1 MPEPPPFAATPDHG
15 RPDPTTPPS
24 RHRHGKSGTSDS
36 ADSSAPQSRLTRLAV
51 LPAAFMAGISTA
63 VTGTVLRLQEGTA
76 DAATWGVLSGGA
88 VLGCGCLVGAVMAAK
103 SRARAEARHVE
114 SLRQAVTTGD
124 WALEEDLSR
133 LKRGEP
139 LVSRGFTYQAPRA
152 EDPYQ
157 RLEYDVTAAQHRAR
171 EALVWAASYFQAAS
185 DDNSDKVEVFVNLA
199 RRLQS
204 LVHRTIREL
213 DDLENQVEDPD
224 LLRRIFG
231 IDHLATRIRRHAE
244 NLAVLGGAVSRRQ
257 WTNPVTLTEVL
268 RSSIAEVEQYSRVK
282 LVPPIEGTLRGH
294 AVADVIHLLAE
305 LVENATMFSHP
316 DTQILLRSRRVTA
329 GIAIEVE
336 DRGLGIPQEDQD
348 RINTLLAD
356 PARIDVA
363 KLLAD
368 GRIGLFVVSSLARRH
383 GIAVQLQ
390 GNIYGGVQAILVL
403 PQGLLGDE
411 EGQAPA
417 QARPAAPQAQA
428 PAQVRPAVPQAQIPA
443 QAPGPAWEAPSH
455 SAPPLSVPPAAVPS
469 HAHAAPPVAVPSHTH
484 AAPPA
489 AVSSQA
495 GPPAGI
501 PQRSAA
507 PTPPQVA
514 ARHERAH
521 PVSDVRSE
529 YRPSGYERPSA
540 APHGSGPSSRPVLP
554 KRRAM
559 EHLAPE
565 LRNGPAPRAETTE
578 QDLNFSPGLL
588 AGINRGFGLA
598 GATSDAIPV
607 DDTRWA
613 PPQPQGEEPHHGER

>member
-1 MPEPPPFAATPDHG
+1 MPEPPPFAATPERG
-15 RPDPTTPPS
+15 RTDATAPPS
-24 RHRHGKSGTSDS
+24 RHRHGKSGASDS
-36 ADSSAPQSRLTRLAV
+36 ANSSAVQPRLTRLAV

-76 DAATWGVLSGGA
+76 DGATWGVLAGGA
-88 VLGCGCLVGAVMAAK
+88 VLGCGCLVGAVRAAR
-103 SRARAEARHVE
+103 SRARSDAKRAE
-114 SLRQAVTTGD
+114 SLRQTITTGN
-124 WALEEDLSR
+124 WALEEDLTR

-139 LVSRGFTYQAPRA
+139 LLSRGFAYQASRA

-157 RLEYDVTAAQHRAR
+157 KLEYDVTEAQHRAR
-171 EALVWAASYFQAAS
+171 EALVWAASHFQAAS

-244 NLAVLGGAVSRRQ
+244 NLAVLGGAISRRQ

-390 GNIYGGVQAILVL
+390 GNIYGGVQAVLVL
-403 PQGLLGDE
+403 PQGLLGEE
-411 EGQAPA
+411 EGHTPVQAPVQPPV
-417 QARPAAPQAQA
+417 QARPAAPHPVQA
-428 PAQVRPAVPQAQIPA
+428 PAPHPV
-443 QAPGPAWEAPSH
+443 QAPAPAWEARSH
-455 SAPPLSVPPAAVPS
+455 GTPPGAVPS
-469 HAHAAPPVAVPSHTH
+469 HAAPPVP
-484 AAPPA
+484 APIH
-489 AVSSQA
+489 A
-495 GPPAGI
+495 GPPAGVQ
-501 PQRSAA
+501 QRAAA
-507 PTPPQVA
+507 PVPPSTA
-514 ARHERAH
+514 ARHERSQ
-521 PVSDVRSE
+521 PVSGARSE
-529 YRPSGYERPSA
+529 YRPSPGYEGP
-540 APHGSGPSSRPVLP
+540 GSGGSARPVLP

-565 LRNGPAPRAETTE
+565 LRQGPPARPETHE

-607 DDTRWA
+607 DDARWA
-613 PPQPQGEEPHHGER
+613 PPRSQGEDPHHGER

>member
-1 MPEPPPFAATPDHG
+1 MPEPPPFATTPDHG
-15 RPDPTTPPS
+15 RPDTTTPPP
-24 RHRHGKSGTSDS
+24 RARHGKSGTADAADAS
-36 ADSSAPQSRLTRLAV
+36 AGRPRLTRLAV

-76 DAATWGVLSGGA
+76 DAATWGVLAGGA
-88 VLGCGCLVGAVMAAK
+88 VLGCGCLAGAVMAAR
-103 SRARAEARHVE
+103 SRAKADAKRAE
-114 SLRQAVTTGD
+114 SLRRAITTGN
-124 WALEEDLSR
+124 WALDEDLTR
-133 LKRGEP
+133 LKRGEQ
-139 LVSRGFTYQAPRA
+139 LLSRGFAYQAPRT

-157 RLEYDVTAAQHRAR
+157 KLGYEVTQAQHRAR
-171 EALVWAASYFQAAS
+171 EALVWAASHFQATS

-383 GIAVQLQ
+383 GIAVELR

-411 EGQAPA
+411 EGQAPV
-417 QARPAAPQAQA
+417 QARLAAPQ
-428 PAQVRPAVPQAQIPA
+428 PAQVPPPQPA
-443 QAPGPAWEAPSH
+443 QVPPPQPAQVPAPHRAQGSVPAWEAAPR
-455 SAPPLSVPPAAVPS
+455 SAPPVPLPS
-469 HAHAAPPVAVPSHTH
+469 QAHAGH
-484 AAPPA
+484 
-489 AVSSQA
+489 
-495 GPPAGI
+495 PAGV
-501 PQRSAA
+501 PQRPA
-507 PTPPQVA
+507 PAPAPVA
-514 ARHERAH
+514 ARHERAQ
-521 PVSDVRSE
+521 PVSEVRSE
-529 YRPSGYERPSA
+529 YRPSGYERPTA
-540 APHGSGPSSRPVLP
+540 APHGSGPSGRPVLP

-613 PPQPQGEEPHHGER
+613 PPRTQGEEPHHGER

>member
-1 MPEPPPFAATPDHG
+1 MPEPPPFAATPERG
-15 RPDPTTPPS
+15 RPDATAPPS
-24 RHRHGKSGTSDS
+24 RHRHGKSGASDS
-36 ADSSAPQSRLTRLAV
+36 ANSSSVQPRLTRLAV
-51 LPAAFMAGISTA
+51 LPAAVMAGISTA

-76 DAATWGVLSGGA
+76 DGATWGVLAGGA
-88 VLGCGCLVGAVMAAK
+88 VLGCGCLAGAVRAAR
-103 SRARAEARHVE
+103 SRARSDAKRAE
-114 SLRQAVTTGD
+114 SLRRTITTGN
-124 WALEEDLSR
+124 WALEEDLTR

-139 LVSRGFTYQAPRA
+139 LLSRGFAYQAAHA

-157 RLEYDVTAAQHRAR
+157 KLEYDVTEAQHRAR
-171 EALVWAASYFQAAS
+171 EALVWAASHFQAAS

-244 NLAVLGGAVSRRQ
+244 NLAVLGGAISRRQ

-390 GNIYGGVQAILVL
+390 GNIYGGVQAVLVL

-411 EGQAPA
+411 EGHTPVQAPA
-417 QARPAAPQAQA
+417 QPPVQARPAAPHPVQAQHAA
-428 PAQVRPAVPQAQIPA
+428 PHPVQAGPAASHPMQEPA
-443 QAPGPAWEAPSH
+443 PAWEARSP
-455 SAPPLSVPPAAVPS
+455 APPPGAVPPHGGAPAHS
-469 HAHAAPPVAVPSHTH
+469 H
-484 AAPPA
+484 
-489 AVSSQA
+489 A
-495 GPPAGI
+495 GPPAGA
-501 PQRSAA
+501 PQRPAA
-507 PTPPQVA
+507 PRPAA
-514 ARHERAH
+514 ARHERSQ
-521 PVSDVRSE
+521 PVSGARSE
-529 YRPSGYERPSA
+529 YRPSPGYEGPASGGSA
-540 APHGSGPSSRPVLP
+540 RPVLP

-565 LRNGPAPRAETTE
+565 LRQGPPARPETHE
-578 QDLNFSPGLL
+578 QDLTFSPGLL

-607 DDTRWA
+607 DDARWA
-613 PPQPQGEEPHHGER
+613 PPRPQGEEPHHGER

>member
-1 MPEPPPFAATPDHG
+1 MPEPPPFATTPEHG
-15 RPDPTTPPS
+15 RPNTTTPPT
-24 RHRHGKSGTSDS
+24 RHRHGKSGASDS
-36 ADSSAPQSRLTRLAV
+36 AHSSAPQPRLTRLAV

-76 DAATWGVLSGGA
+76 DAATWGVLAGGA
-88 VLGCGCLVGAVMAAK
+88 VLGCGCIAGAVMAARK
-103 SRARAEARHVE
+103 RARSDAKRAE
-114 SLRQAVTTGD
+114 SLRQAITTGN
-124 WALEEDLSR
+124 WALDEDLTR
-133 LKRGEP
+133 LKRGEQ
-139 LVSRGFTYQAPRA
+139 LLSRGFAYQASRA

-157 RLEYDVTAAQHRAR
+157 KLEYEVTEAQHRAR
-171 EALVWAASYFQAAS
+171 EALVWAASYFQSAS

-336 DRGLGIPQEDQD
+336 DRGLGIPQEDLD
-348 RINTLLAD
+348 RINTLLSD

-403 PQGLLGDE
+403 PQGLLGEE
-411 EGQAPA
+411 EGTGPVRAPV
-417 QARPAAPQAQA
+417 QVRPAAPHPGQAS
-428 PAQVRPAVPQAQIPA
+428 
-443 QAPGPAWEAPSH
+443 GPAWESQSP
-455 SAPPLSVPPAAVPS
+455 
-469 HAHAAPPVAVPSHTH
+469 AAPPVA
-484 AAPPA
+484 APPP
-489 AVSSQA
+489 VHP
-495 GPPAGI
+495 GPPVSRPSRPGPPTGL

-507 PTPPQVA
+507 PAPPPA
-514 ARHERAH
+514 APRHERAQ
-521 PVSDVRSE
+521 PVSELRSE
-529 YRPSGYERPSA
+529 YRPSGYDRPTG
-540 APHGSGPSSRPVLP
+540 APHGSDGPARPVLP

-565 LRNGPAPRAETTE
+565 LRNGPAPRPETHE

-598 GATSDAIPV
+598 GATSDVIPV
-607 DDTRWA
+607 DDARWA
-613 PPQPQGEEPHHGER
+613 PHRPQGEEPHHGER

>member
-1 MPEPPPFAATPDHG
+1 M
-15 RPDPTTPPS
+15 
-24 RHRHGKSGTSDS
+24 
-36 ADSSAPQSRLTRLAV
+36 

-76 DAATWGVLSGGA
+76 DAATWGVLAGGA
-88 VLGCGCLVGAVMAAK
+88 VLGCGCLVGAVMAAR
-103 SRARAEARHVE
+103 SQARSDAKRTE
-114 SLRQAVTTGD
+114 SLRQALTSGN
-124 WALEEDLSR
+124 WALDEDLSR
-133 LKRGEP
+133 LKRGEQ
-139 LVSRGFTYQAPRA
+139 LLSRGFAYQAPRA

-157 RLEYDVTAAQHRAR
+157 QLEYEVTAAQHRAR
-171 EALVWAASYFQAAS
+171 EALVWAASYFQATT

-348 RINTLLAD
+348 RINALLAD
-356 PARIDVA
+356 PDRIDVA

-383 GIAVQLQ
+383 GIAVELR

-417 QARPAAPQAQA
+417 QARPAAPQAQP
-428 PAQVRPAVPQAQIPA
+428 PAQPRPAVPRP
-443 QAPGPAWEAPSH
+443 QAPAPAWEAPSH
-455 SAPPLSVPPAAVPS
+455 STPSHSAPPAAVPS
-469 HAHAAPPVAVPSHTH
+469 HAHAGPPGTLPSR
-484 AAPPA
+484 
-489 AVSSQA
+489 S
-495 GPPAGI
+495 GPPAGA
-501 PQRSAA
+501 PQRSATPA
-507 PTPPQVA
+507 PPPSATPAPPPPA
-514 ARHERAH
+514 ARHERAR
-521 PVSDVRSE
+521 PAPDVRSE
-529 YRPSGYERPSA
+529 YRPSSGYERPQA
-540 APHGSGPSSRPVLP
+540 VPHGSGSPARPVLP

-565 LRNGPAPRAETTE
+565 LRNGPLPRPETNE

-588 AGINRGFGLA
+588 AGINRGLGLA
-598 GATSDAIPV
+598 GATSDVIPV
-607 DDTRWA
+607 DDSRWA
-613 PPQPQGEEPHHGER
+613 SPQPQGEEPHHGER

>member
-1 MPEPPPFAATPDHG
+1 MPEPPPFATTPEHG
-15 RPDPTTPPS
+15 RPETTTPPS
-24 RHRHGKSGTSDS
+24 RHRHGKTGASDS
-36 ADSSAPQSRLTRLAV
+36 AHSSSPQPRLTRLAV
-51 LPAAFMAGISTA
+51 LPAAVMAGISTA

-76 DAATWGVLSGGA
+76 DAATWGVLAGGA
-88 VLGCGCLVGAVMAAK
+88 VLGCGCLAVAVAAARK
-103 SRARAEARHVE
+103 RARSDAKRAE
-114 SLRQAVTTGD
+114 SLRQAITTGN
-124 WALEEDLSR
+124 WALDEDLTR
-133 LKRGEP
+133 LKRGEQ
-139 LVSRGFTYQAPRA
+139 LLSRGFAYQASRG

-157 RLEYDVTAAQHRAR
+157 KLEYDVTEAQHRAR
-171 EALVWAASYFQAAS
+171 EALVWAASYFQSAS

-336 DRGLGIPQEDQD
+336 DRGLGIPQEDQA

-403 PQGLLGDE
+403 PQGLLGEE
-411 EGQAPA
+411 EGQGPVQAPV
-417 QARPAAPQAQA
+417 QVRPAPPQQAQA
-428 PAQVRPAVPQAQIPA
+428 PAPSWQ
-443 QAPGPAWEAPSH
+443 GPS
-455 SAPPLSVPPAAVPS
+455 
-469 HAHAAPPVAVPSHTH
+469 H

-489 AVSSQA
+489 AVPSPPAHPGPRPSVPSHA
-495 GPPAGI
+495 GPPSGSPAGL

-507 PTPPQVA
+507 PVPPPSA
-514 ARHERAH
+514 ARHERAR

-529 YRPSGYERPSA
+529 YRPSGYERPTA
-540 APHGSGPSSRPVLP
+540 APHGSGGSGGPARPTLP

-565 LRNGPAPRAETTE
+565 LRQAPAPRPEAHE
-578 QDLNFSPGLL
+578 QELNFSPGLL

-607 DDTRWA
+607 DDPRWA
-613 PPQPQGEEPHHGER
+613 THRPQGEEPHHGER

>member
-1 MPEPPPFAATPDHG
+1 MPEPPPFATTPQHG
-15 RPDPTTPPS
+15 RPDTTAPPS
-24 RHRHGKSGTSDS
+24 RHRHGKTGASDS
-36 ADSSAPQSRLTRLAV
+36 ANSSATQPRLTRLAV

-76 DAATWGVLSGGA
+76 DAATWSVLASGA
-88 VLGCGCLVGAVMAAK
+88 VLGCGCLAGAVMAAR
-103 SRARAEARHVE
+103 SRARSDAKRAEK
-114 SLRQAVTTGD
+114 LRQTITTGN
-124 WALEEDLSR
+124 WALDEDLTR
-133 LKRGEP
+133 LKRGES
-139 LVSRGFTYQAPRA
+139 LLSRGFAYQASRA

-157 RLEYDVTAAQHRAR
+157 KLEYEVTEAQHRAR
-171 EALVWAASYFQAAS
+171 EALVWAASYFQSAS

-244 NLAVLGGAVSRRQ
+244 NLAVLGGAISRRQ

-336 DRGLGIPQEDQD
+336 DRGLGIPQEDQE

-403 PQGLLGDE
+403 PQGLLGEE
-411 EGQAPA
+411 EGLPVQAPVQA
-417 QARPAAPQAQA
+417 PVQTPVQARPAAPHPGQ
-428 PAQVRPAVPQAQIPA
+428 PS
-443 QAPGPAWEAPSH
+443 GPAWDARSH
-455 SAPPLSVPPAAVPS
+455 ATPPGAVPS
-469 HAHAAPPVAVPSHTH
+469 HAGRPMPAPSAH
-484 AAPPA
+484 
-489 AVSSQA
+489 A
-495 GPPAGI
+495 GPPAGV
-501 PQRSAA
+501 PQRPAA
-507 PTPPQVA
+507 PVPPPAA
-514 ARHERAH
+514 ARHERAQ

-529 YRPSGYERPSA
+529 YRPSSGYERPGA
-540 APHGSGPSSRPVLP
+540 APHGSGGPARPVLP

-565 LRNGPAPRAETTE
+565 LRQGPPPRPETHE
-578 QDLNFSPGLL
+578 QDLTFSPGLL

-607 DDTRWA
+607 DDARWA
-613 PPQPQGEEPHHGER
+613 PPRPQGEEPHHGER

>member
-1 MPEPPPFAATPDHG
+1 MPEPPPFATTPEHG
-15 RPDPTTPPS
+15 RPDTTTPPS
-24 RHRHGKSGTSDS
+24 RHRHGKPGASDS
-36 ADSSAPQSRLTRLAV
+36 ANSSAPQPRLTRLAV

-76 DAATWGVLSGGA
+76 DAATWGVLAGGA
-88 VLGCGCLVGAVMAAK
+88 VLGCGCIAGAVMAARK
-103 SRARAEARHVE
+103 RARSDAKRAE
-114 SLRQAVTTGD
+114 SLRRAITTGN
-124 WALEEDLSR
+124 WALDEDLTR
-133 LKRGEP
+133 LKRGEQ
-139 LVSRGFTYQAPRA
+139 LLSRGFAYQAPRA

-157 RLEYDVTAAQHRAR
+157 KLEYEVTEAQHRAR

-403 PQGLLGDE
+403 PQGLLGEE
-411 EGQAPA
+411 EGPAPQAPV
-417 QARPAAPQAQA
+417 QVRPPAAPQPMQA
-428 PAQVRPAVPQAQIPA
+428 SA
-443 QAPGPAWEAPSH
+443 PAWEIPS
-455 SAPPLSVPPAAVPS
+455 
-469 HAHAAPPVAVPSHTH
+469 H

-489 AVSSQA
+489 AVPHHAHLGHPVSLPSQA
-495 GPPAGI
+495 GPPAGV
-501 PQRSAA
+501 PQRPAA
-507 PTPPQVA
+507 PVPPPAA
-514 ARHERAH
+514 ARHERAQ

-540 APHGSGPSSRPVLP
+540 APHGSGGPARPVLP

-565 LRNGPAPRAETTE
+565 LRQGPAPRPETTE

>member
-1 MPEPPPFAATPDHG
+1 MPEPPSFATPPDRGRPDAATP
-15 RPDPTTPPS
+15 PP
-24 RHRHGKSGTSDS
+24 RHRHGRTGASD
-36 ADSSAPQSRLTRLAV
+36 ATDSSVGHPGPTRLAV

-76 DAATWGVLSGGA
+76 DAATWGVLAGGA
-88 VLGCGCLVGAVMAAK
+88 LLGCGCLAGAVMAAR
-103 SRARAEARHVE
+103 SRARTDAKRAE
-114 SLRQAVTTGD
+114 SLRQAITTGN
-124 WALEEDLSR
+124 WALDEDLTR
-133 LKRGEP
+133 LKRGEQ
-139 LVSRGFTYQAPRA
+139 LLSRGFAYQAPSA

-157 RLEYDVTAAQHRAR
+157 QLEYEVTAAQHRAR
-171 EALVWAASYFQAAS
+171 ESLVWAAGYFQSAS

-213 DDLENQVEDPD
+213 DDLENQVEDPE

-411 EGQAPA
+411 EGRAPTHS
-417 QARPAAPQAQA
+417 RPAAPH
-428 PAQVRPAVPQAQIPA
+428 PAQTPP
-443 QAPGPAWEAPSH
+443 PAWQGS
-455 SAPPLSVPPAAVPS
+455 S
-469 HAHAAPPVAVPSHTH
+469 H

-489 AVSSQA
+489 AVQGHAHASHPVSVPAQA
-495 GPPAGI
+495 A
-501 PQRSAA
+501 PQRQA
-507 PTPPQVA
+507 PMAPMSPMAPPVS
-514 ARHERAH
+514 ARHERPQ

-529 YRPSGYERPSA
+529 YRPSSGYERPTA
-540 APHGSGPSSRPVLP
+540 APHGGGTPARPILP

-565 LRNGPAPRAETTE
+565 LRNGPARPETND

-598 GATSDAIPV
+598 GATSDVIPV
-607 DDTRWA
+607 DDSRWA
-613 PPQPQGEEPHHGER
+613 SPRSQGEEPHHGER

>member
-1 MPEPPPFAATPDHG
+1 MPEPPPFATTPDHG
-15 RPDPTTPPS
+15 RRDNTTPPP
-24 RHRHGKSGTSDS
+24 RHRHGKPGVSDS
-36 ADSSAPQSRLTRLAV
+36 ANSFAAQPRLTRLAV

-63 VTGTVLRLQEGTA
+63 VTGTLLRLQEGTA
-76 DAATWGVLSGGA
+76 DAATWGVLAGGA
-88 VLGCGCLVGAVMAAK
+88 VLGCGCLAGAVLAARK
-103 SRARAEARHVE
+103 RARSEAKRAE
-114 SLRQAVTTGD
+114 SLRQAITSGN
-124 WALEEDLSR
+124 WALDEDLTR
-133 LKRGEP
+133 LKRGEQ
-139 LVSRGFTYQAPRA
+139 LLSRGFTYQASRG

-157 RLEYDVTAAQHRAR
+157 KLEYDVTEAQHRAR

-411 EGQAPA
+411 EGQAPVQA
-417 QARPAAPQAQA
+417 PVQARPPAAPR
-428 PAQVRPAVPQAQIPA
+428 PAQTP
-443 QAPGPAWEAPSH
+443 APSWQPSPH
-455 SAPPLSVPPAAVPS
+455 AAPPAAAPPP
-469 HAHAAPPVAVPSHTH
+469 AHAAPPVRTASP
-484 AAPPA
+484 
-489 AVSSQA
+489 A
-495 GPPAGI
+495 GPPPGA
-501 PQRSAA
+501 PQRPVA
-507 PTPPQVA
+507 PVPPPAA
-514 ARHERAH
+514 ARHERPQPLA
-521 PVSDVRSE
+521 DVRSE
-529 YRPSGYERPSA
+529 YRTSGYERPA
-540 APHGSGPSSRPVLP
+540 PAPHGSGGSGRPNLP

-565 LRNGPAPRAETTE
+565 LRQGPAPRPDTTE
-578 QDLNFSPGLL
+578 QELNFSPGLL

-607 DDTRWA
+607 DDARWA

>member
-1 MPEPPPFAATPDHG
+1 MPEPPPFAATPEHG
-15 RPDPTTPPS
+15 RPDTTTPPS
-24 RHRHGKSGTSDS
+24 RHRHGKTGASDS
-36 ADSSAPQSRLTRLAV
+36 ANSPAAQPRLTRLAV

-76 DAATWGVLSGGA
+76 DAATWGVLAGGA
-88 VLGCGCLVGAVMAAK
+88 VLGCGCLAAAVMAAR
-103 SRARAEARHVE
+103 SRARSEAKRAE
-114 SLRQAVTTGD
+114 SLRQAITTGN
-124 WALEEDLSR
+124 WALEEDLTR
-133 LKRGEP
+133 LKRGEQ
-139 LVSRGFTYQAPRA
+139 LLSRGFAYQASRA

-157 RLEYDVTAAQHRAR
+157 KLQYDVTEAQHRAR
-171 EALVWAASYFQAAS
+171 EALVWAASYFQSAS

-244 NLAVLGGAVSRRQ
+244 NLAVLGGAISRRQ
-257 WTNPVTLTEVL
+257 WTNPVSLTEVL

-403 PQGLLGDE
+403 PQGLLGEE
-411 EGQAPA
+411 EGQAPV
-417 QARPAAPQAQA
+417 QA
-428 PAQVRPAVPQAQIPA
+428 PAQVRPPA
-443 QAPGPAWEAPSH
+443 APHPGQTPAWEDR
-455 SAPPLSVPPAAVPS
+455 
-469 HAHAAPPVAVPSHTH
+469 AHAAPPGAVPAHAHTG
-484 AAPPA
+484 PP
-489 AVSSQA
+489 VSIPSRT
-495 GPPAGI
+495 GPPAGV
-501 PQRSAA
+501 PQRAAA
-507 PTPPQVA
+507 PVPPPTA
-514 ARHERAH
+514 ARHERAPH
-521 PVSDVRSE
+521 VSDRRPE
-529 YRPSGYERPSA
+529 YRPSSGYERPTA
-540 APHGSGPSSRPVLP
+540 APQGSGGPARPVLP

-565 LRNGPAPRAETTE
+565 LRQGPAPRPDTHE

-613 PPQPQGEEPHHGER
+613 PHRPQGEEPHHGER

>member
-1 MPEPPPFAATPDHG
+1 M
-15 RPDPTTPPS
+15 
-24 RHRHGKSGTSDS
+24 SDS
-36 ADSSAPQSRLTRLAV
+36 ANSSAAQSRLTRLAV

-63 VTGTVLRLQEGTA
+63 VTGTVLRLQDGTA
-76 DAATWGVLSGGA
+76 DAATWGVLAGGA
-88 VLGCGCLVGAVMAAK
+88 VLGCGCLAGAVLSARK
-103 SRARAEARHVE
+103 RARSDARRAE
-114 SLRQAVTTGD
+114 SLRQAITNGN
-124 WALEEDLSR
+124 WALDEDLTR
-133 LKRGEP
+133 LKRGEQ
-139 LVSRGFTYQAPRA
+139 LLSRGFAYQAPRG

-157 RLEYDVTAAQHRAR
+157 KLEYDVTEAQHRAR

-411 EGQAPA
+411 EGQAPVQA
-417 QARPAAPQAQA
+417 PVQARPPAAPAGADA
-428 PAQVRPAVPQAQIPA
+428 P
-443 QAPGPAWEAPSH
+443 PAWQPS
-455 SAPPLSVPPAAVPS
+455 P
-469 HAHAAPPVAVPSHTH
+469 HAAPR
-484 AAPPA
+484 PPHRRTRTRLP
-489 AVSSQA
+489 
-495 GPPAGI
+495 GPHRLPPRSPPGI

-507 PTPPQVA
+507 PARPGGRPARAGPARLRRTVGVPPLRVRPPDGRPARIRRVRQAEPAQAACDGAPGARTPPGPPA
-514 ARHERAH
+514 TSRHHRAGAELQ
-521 PVSDVRSE
+521 PRPPGRNQSRLRS
-529 YRPSGYERPSA
+529 RRRDLRRDPR
-540 APHGSGPSSRPVLP
+540 R
-554 KRRAM
+554 RRALG
-559 EHLAPE
+559 LAPTA
-565 LRNGPAPRAETTE
+565 RRRT
-578 QDLNFSPGLL
+578 
-588 AGINRGFGLA
+588 
-598 GATSDAIPV
+598 
-607 DDTRWA
+607 
-613 PPQPQGEEPHHGER
+613 PPW

>member
-1 MPEPPPFAATPDHG
+1 MPEPPPFAATPERG
-15 RPDPTTPPS
+15 RPDATAPPS
-24 RHRHGKSGTSDS
+24 RHRHGKSGASDS
-36 ADSSAPQSRLTRLAV
+36 ANSSSVQPRLTRLAV
-51 LPAAFMAGISTA
+51 LPAAVMAGISTA

-76 DAATWGVLSGGA
+76 DGATWGVLAGGA
-88 VLGCGCLVGAVMAAK
+88 VLGCGCLAGAVRAAR
-103 SRARAEARHVE
+103 SRARSDAKRAE
-114 SLRQAVTTGD
+114 SLRQTITTGN
-124 WALEEDLSR
+124 WALEEDLTR

-139 LVSRGFTYQAPRA
+139 LLSRGFAYQASRA

-157 RLEYDVTAAQHRAR
+157 KLEYDVTEAQHRAR
-171 EALVWAASYFQAAS
+171 EALVWAASHFQAAS

-244 NLAVLGGAVSRRQ
+244 NLAVLGGAISRRQ

-390 GNIYGGVQAILVL
+390 GNIYGGVQAVLVL

-411 EGQAPA
+411 EGHTPVQAPVQPPVQAHAAAPHPVQA
-417 QARPAAPQAQA
+417 QHAAPHPIQAQHSAPHPVQAGPAAPHPVQE
-428 PAQVRPAVPQAQIPA
+428 PA
-443 QAPGPAWEAPSH
+443 PAWEARSP
-455 SAPPLSVPPAAVPS
+455 ATPPGAVPS
-469 HAHAAPPVAVPSHTH
+469 HGGAPAHTH
-484 AAPPA
+484 
-489 AVSSQA
+489 A
-495 GPPAGI
+495 GPPAGV
-501 PQRSAA
+501 PQRPAA
-507 PTPPQVA
+507 PRPAA
-514 ARHERAH
+514 ARHERSQ
-521 PVSDVRSE
+521 PVSGARSE
-529 YRPSGYERPSA
+529 YRPSSGYEGPASGGSA
-540 APHGSGPSSRPVLP
+540 RPVLP

-565 LRNGPAPRAETTE
+565 LRQGPPARPETHE
-578 QDLNFSPGLL
+578 QDLTFSPGLL

-607 DDTRWA
+607 DDARWA
-613 PPQPQGEEPHHGER
+613 PPRPQGEEPHHGER

>member
-1 MPEPPPFAATPDHG
+1 M
-15 RPDPTTPPS
+15 
-24 RHRHGKSGTSDS
+24 SDS
-36 ADSSAPQSRLTRLAV
+36 ANSFAAQPRLTRLAV

-63 VTGTVLRLQEGTA
+63 VTGTLLRLQEGTA
-76 DAATWGVLSGGA
+76 DAATWGVLAGGA
-88 VLGCGCLVGAVMAAK
+88 VLGCGCLAGAVLAARK
-103 SRARAEARHVE
+103 RARSEAKRAE
-114 SLRQAVTTGD
+114 SLRQAITSGN
-124 WALEEDLSR
+124 WALDEDLTR
-133 LKRGEP
+133 LKRGEQ
-139 LVSRGFTYQAPRA
+139 LLSRGFTYQASRG

-157 RLEYDVTAAQHRAR
+157 KLEYDVTEAQHRAR

-411 EGQAPA
+411 EGQAPV
-417 QARPAAPQAQA
+417 QARPPAAPR
-428 PAQVRPAVPQAQIPA
+428 PAQTP
-443 QAPGPAWEAPSH
+443 APSWQPSPH
-455 SAPPLSVPPAAVPS
+455 AAPPAAAPPP
-469 HAHAAPPVAVPSHTH
+469 AHAAPPVRTASP
-484 AAPPA
+484 
-489 AVSSQA
+489 A
-495 GPPAGI
+495 GPPPGA
-501 PQRSAA
+501 PQRPVA
-507 PTPPQVA
+507 PVPPPAA
-514 ARHERAH
+514 ARHERPQPLA
-521 PVSDVRSE
+521 DVRSE
-529 YRPSGYERPSA
+529 YRTSGYERPA
-540 APHGSGPSSRPVLP
+540 PAPHGSGGSGRPNLP

-565 LRNGPAPRAETTE
+565 LRQGPAPRPDTTE
-578 QDLNFSPGLL
+578 QELNFSPGLL

-607 DDTRWA
+607 DDARWA

>member
-1 MPEPPPFAATPDHG
+1 
-15 RPDPTTPPS
+15 
-24 RHRHGKSGTSDS
+24 
-36 ADSSAPQSRLTRLAV
+36 
-51 LPAAFMAGISTA
+51 MAGISTA

-76 DAATWGVLSGGA
+76 DAATWGVLTGGA
-88 VLGCGCLVGAVMAAK
+88 VLGCGCLAGAVLAAR
-103 SRARAEARHVE
+103 SRARTEERHVE
-114 SLRQAVTTGD
+114 SLRQALTNGN
-124 WALEEDLSR
+124 WALDEDLTR
-133 LKRGEP
+133 LKRGEQ
-139 LVSRGFTYQAPRA
+139 LASRGFTYQAPRA
-152 EDPYQ
+152 EDARQ
-157 RLEYDVTAAQHRAR
+157 ALEYEVASAQHRAR

-348 RINTLLAD
+348 RINALLTD
-356 PARIDVA
+356 PVRIDID

-390 GNIYGGVQAILVL
+390 SNIYGGVQAILVL

-411 EGQAPA
+411 EGQAPDR
-417 QARPAAPQAQA
+417 ARPAAP
-428 PAQVRPAVPQAQIPA
+428 RPA
-443 QAPGPAWEAPSH
+443 QASAQPAAPSWEDSPQPGPPQSG
-455 SAPPLSVPPAAVPS
+455 
-469 HAHAAPPVAVPSHTH
+469 PPVAVASSYSGPP
-484 AAPPA
+484 AGQGAYPAPPA
-489 AVSSQA
+489 AVASYGGSPASVPQRPA
-495 GPPAGI
+495 PMASASPSAPVRHDMAQPPA
-501 PQRSAA
+501 SASG
-507 PTPPQVA
+507 PT
-514 ARHERAH
+514 ARNA
-521 PVSDVRSE
+521 DVRSE
-529 YRPSGYERPSA
+529 YRPAGHERPGAPQGPGSSA
-540 APHGSGPSSRPVLP
+540 RPVLP

-565 LRNGPAPRAETTE
+565 LRHGPLAPPETNE

-598 GATSDAIPV
+598 GATSDVIPV
-607 DDTRWA
+607 DDSRWA
-613 PPQPQGEEPHHGER
+613 SSQPQGEEPHHGER

>member
-1 MPEPPPFAATPDHG
+1 
-15 RPDPTTPPS
+15 
-24 RHRHGKSGTSDS
+24 
-36 ADSSAPQSRLTRLAV
+36 
-51 LPAAFMAGISTA
+51 MAGISTA

-76 DAATWGVLSGGA
+76 DAATWGVLAGGA
-88 VLGCGCLVGAVMAAK
+88 VLGCGCLAAAVMAAR
-103 SRARAEARHVE
+103 SRARSEAKRAE
-114 SLRQAVTTGD
+114 SLRQAITTGN
-124 WALEEDLSR
+124 WALEEDLTR
-133 LKRGEP
+133 LKRGEQ
-139 LVSRGFTYQAPRA
+139 LLSRGFAYQASRA

-157 RLEYDVTAAQHRAR
+157 KLQYDVTEAQHRAR
-171 EALVWAASYFQAAS
+171 EALVWAASYFQSAS

-244 NLAVLGGAVSRRQ
+244 NLAVLGGAISRRQ
-257 WTNPVTLTEVL
+257 WTNPVSLTEVL

-403 PQGLLGDE
+403 PQGLLGEE
-411 EGQAPA
+411 EGQAPV
-417 QARPAAPQAQA
+417 QA
-428 PAQVRPAVPQAQIPA
+428 PAQVRPPA
-443 QAPGPAWEAPSH
+443 APHPGQTPAWEAR
-455 SAPPLSVPPAAVPS
+455 
-469 HAHAAPPVAVPSHTH
+469 AHAAPPGAVP
-484 AAPPA
+484 AAE
-489 AVSSQA
+489 SA
-495 GPPAGI
+495 GPAGSVPLRPGPPPGRPHRPAHRY
-501 PQRSAA
+501 PTRRNRPRRADRAAEAPWRSPSLPGS
-507 PTPPQVA
+507 PTNPRRSTRPMS
-514 ARHERAH
+514 
-521 PVSDVRSE
+521 PVSPM
-529 YRPSGYERPSA
+529 RPISPMSRTSRTRPTTPRKPCSRT
-540 APHGSGPSSRPVLP
+540 PHTLSLIHISKPTN
-554 KRRAM
+554 K
-559 EHLAPE
+559 
-565 LRNGPAPRAETTE
+565 
-578 QDLNFSPGLL
+578 
-588 AGINRGFGLA
+588 
-598 GATSDAIPV
+598 
-607 DDTRWA
+607 
-613 PPQPQGEEPHHGER
+613 

>member
-1 MPEPPPFAATPDHG
+1 MPEPPPFATTPDHG
-15 RPDPTTPPS
+15 RSDTTTPS
-24 RHRHGKSGTSDS
+24 RRHRHGKTGASDS
-36 ADSSAPQSRLTRLAV
+36 ADSSAPQPRLTRLAV
-51 LPAAFMAGISTA
+51 LPAAVMAGISTA
-63 VTGTVLRLQEGTA
+63 VTGTVLRLQDGTA
-76 DAATWGVLSGGA
+76 DAATWGVLAGGA
-88 VLGCGCLVGAVMAAK
+88 VLGCGCLAGAVMAAK
-103 SRARAEARHVE
+103 SRARTEARRVE
-114 SLRQAVTTGD
+114 SLRQAVTTGN
-124 WALEEDLSR
+124 WALDEDLTR
-133 LKRGEP
+133 LKRGEQ
-139 LVSRGFTYQAPRA
+139 LVSRGFAYQAPRA

-157 RLEYDVTAAQHRAR
+157 QLEYDVTAAQHRAR
-171 EALVWAASYFQAAS
+171 EALIWAASYFQAAS

-348 RINTLLAD
+348 RINTLLSD

-403 PQGLLGDE
+403 PQGLLGQE
-411 EGQAPA
+411 EGQAP
-417 QARPAAPQAQA
+417 AQA
-428 PAQVRPAVPQAQIPA
+428 PAQVRPAAPRPA
-443 QAPGPAWEAPSH
+443 PAPSWETPSH
-455 SAPPLSVPPAAVPS
+455 S
-469 HAHAAPPVAVPSHTH
+469 APPVAVPSHAH
-484 AAPPA
+484 AGPPA
-489 AVSSQA
+489 AIPAQA
-495 GPPAGI
+495 GPPVGV

-507 PTPPQVA
+507 PAPPPAA
-514 ARHERAH
+514 ARHERAQ
-521 PVSDVRSE
+521 PVSEVRSE
-529 YRPSGYERPSA
+529 YRPSGYDRPSA
-540 APHGSGPSSRPVLP
+540 APHGSGPSARPILP

-565 LRNGPAPRAETTE
+565 LRHGPARPETNE

>member
-1 MPEPPPFAATPDHG
+1 MPEPPPFATTPEHG
-15 RPDPTTPPS
+15 RPDTTPPPS
-24 RHRHGKSGTSDS
+24 RHRHGKPGASDS
-36 ADSSAPQSRLTRLAV
+36 ANSSAPQPRLTRLAV

-76 DAATWGVLSGGA
+76 DAATWGVLAGGA
-88 VLGCGCLVGAVMAAK
+88 VLGCGCIAGAVMAARK
-103 SRARAEARHVE
+103 RARSDAKRAE
-114 SLRQAVTTGD
+114 SLRQAITTGN
-124 WALEEDLSR
+124 WALDEDLTR
-133 LKRGEP
+133 LKRGEQ
-139 LVSRGFTYQAPRA
+139 LLSRGFAYQAPRA

-157 RLEYDVTAAQHRAR
+157 KLEYEVTEAQHRAR

-403 PQGLLGDE
+403 PQGLLGEE
-411 EGQAPA
+411 EGPAPQAPV
-417 QARPAAPQAQA
+417 QVRPPAAPQPMQA
-428 PAQVRPAVPQAQIPA
+428 SA
-443 QAPGPAWEAPSH
+443 PAWEIPS
-455 SAPPLSVPPAAVPS
+455 
-469 HAHAAPPVAVPSHTH
+469 H

-489 AVSSQA
+489 AVPHHAHLGHPVSLPSQA
-495 GPPAGI
+495 GPPAGV
-501 PQRSAA
+501 PQRPAA
-507 PTPPQVA
+507 PVPPPAA
-514 ARHERAH
+514 ARHERAQ

-540 APHGSGPSSRPVLP
+540 APHGSGGPARPVLP

-565 LRNGPAPRAETTE
+565 LRQGPAPRPETTE

>member
-1 MPEPPPFAATPDHG
+1 
-15 RPDPTTPPS
+15 
-24 RHRHGKSGTSDS
+24 
-36 ADSSAPQSRLTRLAV
+36 
-51 LPAAFMAGISTA
+51 MAGISTA

-76 DAATWGVLSGGA
+76 DAATWGVLAGGA
-88 VLGCGCLVGAVMAAK
+88 VLGCGCIAGAVMAARK
-103 SRARAEARHVE
+103 RARSDAKRAE
-114 SLRQAVTTGD
+114 SLRQAITTGN
-124 WALEEDLSR
+124 WALDEDLTR
-133 LKRGEP
+133 LKRGEQ
-139 LVSRGFTYQAPRA
+139 LLSRGFAYQAPRA

-157 RLEYDVTAAQHRAR
+157 KLEYEVTEAQHRAR

-403 PQGLLGDE
+403 PQGLLGEE
-411 EGQAPA
+411 EGPAPQAPV
-417 QARPAAPQAQA
+417 QVRPPAAPQPMQA
-428 PAQVRPAVPQAQIPA
+428 SA
-443 QAPGPAWEAPSH
+443 PAWEIPS
-455 SAPPLSVPPAAVPS
+455 
-469 HAHAAPPVAVPSHTH
+469 H

-489 AVSSQA
+489 AVPHHAHLGHPVSLPSQA
-495 GPPAGI
+495 GPPAGV
-501 PQRSAA
+501 PQRPAA
-507 PTPPQVA
+507 PVPPPAA
-514 ARHERAH
+514 ARHERAQ

-540 APHGSGPSSRPVLP
+540 APHGSGGPARPVLP

-565 LRNGPAPRAETTE
+565 LRQGPAPRPETTE

>member
-1 MPEPPPFAATPDHG
+1 MPEPPPFATPPEHG
-15 RPDPTTPPS
+15 RPETTTPPS
-24 RHRHGKSGTSDS
+24 RHRHGKTGASDS
-36 ADSSAPQSRLTRLAV
+36 ANSSSPQPRLTRLAV

-76 DAATWGVLSGGA
+76 DAATWGVLAGGA
-88 VLGCGCLVGAVMAAK
+88 LLGCGCLVGAVRAAK
-103 SRARAEARHVE
+103 NRARSDAKRAE
-114 SLRQAVTTGD
+114 SLRQAITTGN
-124 WALEEDLSR
+124 WALDEDLTR
-133 LKRGEP
+133 LKRGEQ
-139 LVSRGFTYQAPRA
+139 LLSRGFAYQASRG

-157 RLEYDVTAAQHRAR
+157 KLEYEVTEAQHRAR
-171 EALVWAASYFQAAS
+171 EALVWAASYFQSAS

-316 DTQILLRSRRVTA
+316 DTQVLLRSRRVTA

-403 PQGLLGDE
+403 PQGLLGEE
-411 EGQAPA
+411 EGQAPV
-417 QARPAAPQAQA
+417 QTPVQVRPAAPQQQAQA
-428 PAQVRPAVPQAQIPA
+428 PVPAR
-443 QAPGPAWEAPSH
+443 QAPVHAA
-455 SAPPLSVPPAAVPS
+455 PPAAVPS
-469 HAHAAPPVAVPSHTH
+469 HAHAGPPVSR
-484 AAPPA
+484 PA
-489 AVSSQA
+489 A
-495 GPPAGI
+495 GPPAGL

-507 PTPPQVA
+507 PVPPPSA
-514 ARHERAH
+514 ARHERAR
-521 PVSDVRSE
+521 PVVDARAE
-529 YRPSGYERPSA
+529 HRTPGYDRPA
-540 APHGSGPSSRPVLP
+540 AVPQGSGGPARPTLP

-565 LRNGPAPRAETTE
+565 LRQAPAQRPDTLE
-578 QDLNFSPGLL
+578 QELNFSPGLL

-607 DDTRWA
+607 DDARWA
-613 PPQPQGEEPHHGER
+613 THRPQGEEPHHGER

>member
-15 RPDPTTPPS
+15 RPEPTTPTP
-24 RHRHGKSGTSDS
+24 RHRHASTGGSETSGSRG
-36 ADSSAPQSRLTRLAV
+36 SSAIRPKLTRLAV
-51 LPAAFMAGISTA
+51 LPTALMAGIGTA
-63 VTGTVLRLQEGTA
+63 VTGTVLRLQDGTA
-76 DAATWGVLSGGA
+76 DAATWGVLAGGA
-88 VLGCGCLVGAVMAAK
+88 VLGCGCIAGAAMAAK
-103 SRARAEARHVE
+103 KQAKEEARHVE
-114 SLRQAVTTGD
+114 SLRQAISTGN
-124 WALEEDLSR
+124 WALDEDLTR
-133 LKRGEP
+133 LKRGEQ
-139 LVSRGFTYQAPRA
+139 LATRGFTYQAPRA
-152 EDPYQ
+152 EDPHQ
-157 RLEYDVTAAQHRAR
+157 QLEYEIVSAQHRAR

-185 DDNSDKVEVFVNLA
+185 DDSSDKVEVFVNLA

-224 LLRRIFG
+224 LLRRVFG

-316 DTQILLRSRRVTA
+316 DTQVLLRSRRVTA

-348 RINTLLAD
+348 RINALLAD
-356 PARIDVA
+356 PVRIDVA

-390 GNIYGGVQAILVL
+390 SNIYGGVQAVLVL
-403 PQGLLGDE
+403 PQGLLGDDA
-411 EGQAPA
+411 GRAAPA
-417 QARPAAPQAQA
+417 QAPAPA
-428 PAQVRPAVPQAQIPA
+428 PAQTQAQVPPSAVPRPVQTT
-443 QAPGPAWEAPSH
+443 APVWDNSLPS
-455 SAPPLSVPPAAVPS
+455 
-469 HAHAAPPVAVPSHTH
+469 
-484 AAPPA
+484 
-489 AVSSQA
+489 
-495 GPPAGI
+495 GPPAPVGRHTGPPPSPVGGPSGV
-501 PQRSAA
+501 PQRPA
-507 PTPPQVA
+507 PAPMAPA
-514 ARHERAH
+514 ARYETPRGAEIRAEQH
-521 PVSDVRSE
+521 HG
-529 YRPSGYERPSA
+529 GYDRPSA
-540 APHGSGPSSRPVLP
+540 VSGGGGPAERPTLP

-559 EHLAPE
+559 EHLAPQ
-565 LRNGPAPRAETTE
+565 LRGGPAPRPETTD

-598 GATSDAIPV
+598 GATSDVIPV
-607 DDTRWA
+607 DDSRWA
-613 PPQPQGEEPHHGER
+613 SPQPQGEEPHYGER

>member
-1 MPEPPPFAATPDHG
+1 MPEPPPFATTPEHG
-15 RPDPTTPPS
+15 RPDTTTPPA
-24 RHRHGKSGTSDS
+24 RHRHGKPGVSDS
-36 ADSSAPQSRLTRLAV
+36 ANSSAAQPRLTRLAV

-76 DAATWGVLSGGA
+76 DAATWGVLAGGA
-88 VLGCGCLVGAVMAAK
+88 VLGCGCLAGAVLSARK
-103 SRARAEARHVE
+103 RARSDAQRAE
-114 SLRQAVTTGD
+114 SLRRAITTGN
-124 WALEEDLSR
+124 WALDEDLTR
-133 LKRGEP
+133 LKRGEQ
-139 LVSRGFTYQAPRA
+139 LLSRGFAYQASRA
-152 EDPYQ
+152 EDPFQ
-157 RLEYDVTAAQHRAR
+157 KLEYDVTEAQHRAR

-348 RINTLLAD
+348 RINKLLAD

-411 EGQAPA
+411 EGQMPLQAPVQARQPTAPRPA
-417 QARPAAPQAQA
+417 QTPPPAWQPQQHAAPPSA
-428 PAQVRPAVPQAQIPA
+428 
-443 QAPGPAWEAPSH
+443 GPSP
-455 SAPPLSVPPAAVPS
+455 
-469 HAHAAPPVAVPSHTH
+469 AHAAPPPHHASH
-484 AAPPA
+484 
-489 AVSSQA
+489 A
-495 GPPAGI
+495 GPPPGV

-507 PTPPQVA
+507 PAPPPQA
-514 ARHERAH
+514 ARHERAR
-521 PVSDVRSE
+521 PVADVRSE
-529 YRPSGYERPSA
+529 YRPSGYERP
-540 APHGSGPSSRPVLP
+540 APGPGGSGRPNLP

-565 LRNGPAPRAETTE
+565 LRQGPAPRPDTTE
-578 QDLNFSPGLL
+578 QELNFSPGLL

-607 DDTRWA
+607 DEARWA

>member
-1 MPEPPPFAATPDHG
+1 MPEPPPFATSPDHG
-15 RPDPTTPPS
+15 RPDTTTPPP
-24 RHRHGKSGTSDS
+24 RHRHGKTGASVPG
-36 ADSSAPQSRLTRLAV
+36 DSSAIRPKLTRLAV
-51 LPAAFMAGISTA
+51 LPTAIMAGISTA
-63 VTGTVLRLQEGTA
+63 VTGTVLRLQDGTA
-76 DAATWGVLSGGA
+76 DAATWGVLAGGA
-88 VLGCGCLVGAVMAAK
+88 VLGCGCLAGAVLAAK
-103 SRARAEARHVE
+103 NRARTEERHVE
-114 SLRQAVTTGD
+114 SLRQALTNGS
-124 WALEEDLSR
+124 WALDEDLTR
-133 LKRGEP
+133 LKRGEQ
-139 LVSRGFTYQAPRA
+139 LASRGFAYQAPRA
-152 EDPYQ
+152 HDAHQ
-157 RLEYDVTAAQHRAR
+157 QLEYELASAQHRAR

-348 RINTLLAD
+348 RINALLAD
-356 PARIDVA
+356 PVRIDIA

-390 GNIYGGVQAILVL
+390 GNIYGGVQAVLVL

-417 QARPAAPQAQA
+417 PERARPAAP
-428 PAQVRPAVPQAQIPA
+428 RPA
-443 QAPGPAWEAPSH
+443 QASAQPAAPSWEG
-455 SAPPLSVPPAAVPS
+455 SPQSG
-469 HAHAAPPVAVPSHTH
+469 PPVAVASSYSGSPAHDGSYPGPTAAGAYGGSPASAPHRPAPMASPSP
-484 AAPPA
+484 AAPVRHDMAQP
-489 AVSSQA
+489 
-495 GPPAGI
+495 
-501 PQRSAA
+501 
-507 PTPPQVA
+507 VA
-514 ARHERAH
+514 
-521 PVSDVRSE
+521 DVRSE
-529 YRPSGYERPSA
+529 YRPADYERPA
-540 APHGSGPSSRPVLP
+540 APHGPGSSARPVLP

-565 LRNGPAPRAETTE
+565 LRHGPVARPETNE

-598 GATSDAIPV
+598 GATSDVIPV
-607 DDTRWA
+607 DDSRWA
-613 PPQPQGEEPHHGER
+613 SSQPQGEEPHHGER